1 VYQFTNGYYQRISLD
16 VEVFKNTTIIQ
27 GLMIDDDNNKLY
39 AYRPIQ
45 TSGTFS
51 IERYRTEFL
60 VLDLNTGIWTRYS
73 LPFGNDL
80 IPSTNVR
87 TSFTSD
93 TTERIVFA
101 TGSSIYYVDNQNVK
115 YDKYIDVA
123 GVTNYILPQFKM
135 ITKSF
140 TFDDMFTWKR
150 LRRIVWDVANSTGF
164 NYPVRILFNVQ
175 GEATGSYN
183 TYAFTYNDLDGLMG
197 MNLNKYRFKA
207 ILLNVLFNNG
217 VSSVTSQPAD
227 YLWDDY
233 EMFGNST
240 TKQPARAPLIR
251 QMVLDI
257 QPGESSTLET
267 ASTS

>member
-1 VYQFTNGYYQRISLD
+1 
-16 VEVFKNTTIIQ
+16 
-27 GLMIDDDNNKLY
+27 
-39 AYRPIQ
+39 
-45 TSGTFS
+45 
-51 IERYRTEFL
+51 
-60 VLDLNTGIWTRYS
+60 
-73 LPFGNDL
+73 
-80 IPSTNVR
+80 
-87 TSFTSD
+87 
-93 TTERIVFA
+93 
-101 TGSSIYYVDNQNVK
+101 
-115 YDKYIDVA
+115 
-123 GVTNYILPQFKM
+123 
-135 ITKSF
+135 
-140 TFDDMFTWKR
+140 MFTWKR